1 MQKNDQSEL
10 SVDLTM
16 KNLIIGD
23 TLSYKELCKKLNQP
37 VYGGNQKK
45 SQLKEFKRY
54 FDFENVNRKIIITDI
69 YDEPLDPQARTVPKN
84 AIYVKFIECVLLDHL
99 SKQEGY
105 KIYITRTKLWLLLG
119 IITENYI
126 KYNKN
131 RKELKKLSNKMT
143 DFEIREFFKRCNNN
157 FPKIITGSLNS
168 LQRRCLIKYSE
179 PYMIIEKDCNGKI
192 EHREATDSEIAYII
206 KTKRNVMKQFGA
218 EIEIQIYWNGQEEEY
233 FAVLNDIFKEKQGWE
248 GVYIC
253 YKIIYN
259 QENALE
265 AFSED
270 AVKFCKLMLNE
281 KVIERMDTQADKLVE
296 HSKNNPDGFQYP
308 RVFPNMQH
316 MLSNKLLR
324 IEDIEG
330 LMKKYLEGEHNGE
343 FDTQAL

>member
-1 MQKNDQSEL
+1 MVKNSQIEL
-10 SVDLTM
+10 NTDLTM

-23 TLSYKELCKKLNQP
+23 TLSYKELCGKLNQP

-69 YDEPLDPQARTVPKN
+69 YDEPLDPQARAVPKN

-105 KIYITRTKLWLLLG
+105 KVYITKTKLWLLLG

-143 DFEIREFFKRCNNN
+143 DFEIKEFFKRCNNN

-168 LQRRCLIKYSE
+168 LQRRSLIRYSE
-179 PYMIIEKDCNGKI
+179 PYMIVEKNRYGEL
-192 EHREATDSEIAYII
+192 EHREATDSEVSYII
-206 KTKRNVMKQFGA
+206 KTKRNVMKQFGV
-218 EIEIQIYWNGQEEEY
+218 EIEIQIYWNGQEYEY
-233 FAVLNDIFKEKQGWE
+233 YDVLNDIFKEEKNWE
-248 GVYIC
+248 SVYTC
-253 YKIIYN
+253 YKIVYD

-270 AVKFCKLMLNE
+270 AVKLYKLILNE
-281 KVIERMDTQADKLVE
+281 KVIERMDTQADKLAE
-296 HSKNNPDGFQYP
+296 NSKNNPDGFQYP

-324 IEDIEG
+324 IEDVEG
-330 LMKKYLEGEHNGE
+330 LMKKYLEDKE
-343 FDTQAL
+343 QII

>member
-1 MQKNDQSEL
+1 MTESDQTEL
-10 SVDLTM
+10 SADLTM

-23 TLSYKELCKKLNQP
+23 TLSYKQLCEKLNQP

-69 YDEPLDPQARTVPKN
+69 YEEPLDPQIRAVPKN

-99 SKQEGY
+99 SKQDGY
-105 KIYITRTKLWLLLG
+105 RVYITKTKLWLLLG

-143 DFEIREFFKRCNNN
+143 DFEIKEFFKRCNNN

-168 LQRRCLIKYSE
+168 LQRRSLIKYSE
-179 PYMIIEKDCNGKI
+179 PYMIIENYNGKI
-192 EHREATDSEIAYII
+192 EHREATDSEVSYILR
-206 KTKRNVMKQFGA
+206 TKRNVMKQFGA
-218 EIEIQIYWNGQEEEY
+218 EIEIQIYWNGQEDEY
-233 FAVLNDIFKEKQGWE
+233 YDVLNKIFKKEKGWD
-248 GVYIC
+248 GVYTC
-253 YKIIYN
+253 YKIVYD

-270 AVKFCKLMLNE
+270 AVKLCKLILNE

-296 HSKNNPDGFQYP
+296 NSKNNSDSFQYP
-308 RVFPNMQH
+308 RAFPNMQH

-324 IEDIEG
+324 LEDIEG
-330 LMKKYLEGEHNGE
+330 LMKRYLEGDIIGE
-343 FDTQAL
+343 FDTQSL